1 MNSKLFS
8 PIQIRGLT
16 LKNRVVLSPMLTY
29 EADHGFPTDWH
40 FAHYGKYA
48 VGGVGLVFVESTKVD
63 PRGCTTPKDLGL
75 WKDEFIAPLAR
86 IASFVKSRG
95 PAIGIQL
102 GHSGR
107 KARNALPWQGRHP
120 LGPEQKGVDHDEE
133 WELIGPS
140 AVAATKQT
148 STPKEMTL
156 SDIREQIDMWGAAT
170 LRAEQAGFDV
180 LEIHCAHGYLL
191 HQFLS
196 ARANQRTDQ
205 YGGSMENRMRFT
217 LETVEHVRALWPV
230 EKPLFLRISA
240 IDEAGWSIEDSV
252 ILCKRLK
259 ALGVDVIDCSS
270 GGMAEYA
277 VAGGEKRPDYG
288 YQVPHAETVKRDA
301 EIMTMAVGLIIHA
314 DQAESILQN
323 NQADL
328 VAIGR
333 EMLHNPNW
341 VMDAADKLN
350 EESIFGLVA
359 ENYGY
364 WLEKRAGT
372 GFKRKTSTWLH
383 GIDHS

>member
-1 MNSKLFS
+1 MKSKLFS

-40 FAHYGKYA
+40 LAHYGKYA
-48 VGGVGLVFVESTKVD
+48 VGGAGLVFIESTKVD

-75 WKDEFIAPLAR
+75 WKDEFIAPLSR
-86 IASFVKSRG
+86 ITSFIKSRG
-95 PAIGIQL
+95 PAVGIQL

-107 KARNALPWQGRHP
+107 KARNSLPWQGRLP
-120 LGPEQKGVDHDEE
+120 LGSEQKGVDHDEE

-140 AVAATKQT
+140 AVAATAKY
-148 STPKEMTL
+148 SVPKEMTQE
-156 SDIREQIDMWGAAT
+156 DIRDQIDMWGAAT
-170 LRAEQAGFDV
+170 IRANQAGFDV

-196 ARANQRTDQ
+196 ARANQRTDK

-217 LETVEHVRALWPV
+217 LETVAHVRACWPA
-230 EKPLFLRISA
+230 EKPLFVRISA
-240 IDEAGWSIEDSV
+240 VDEAGWSIEESV
-252 ILCKRLK
+252 VLCRHLK
-259 ALGVDVIDCSS
+259 ALGVDMIDCSS
-270 GGMAEYA
+270 GGMSEYSIA
-277 VAGGEKRPDYG
+277 SGESPPGYG
-288 YQVPHAETVKRDA
+288 YQVPYSETIKRDA
-301 EIMTMAVGLIIHA
+301 GIQTMAVGLIIHA
-314 DQAESILQN
+314 DQAESILQH

-350 EESIFGLVA
+350 EERVFDIVA

-364 WLEKRAGT
+364 WLEKRANT
-372 GFKRKTSTWLH
+372 GFNKKTSTWQH
-383 GIDHS
+383 GIDN